1 LYLNENHQK
10 QGKNPSSLFRRLR
23 SLRSATACAHL
34 VGADSPSYKCIRRR
48 WKESYQ
54 GLNSKFVVFSE
65 DENYL
70 CLAFQESCQTI
81 LLNLT
86 DPKQI
91 ECTKLT
97 TNTRLHLF
105 PMLFHFIT
113 DKNFK
118 LLAIVDYNI
127 QADETSVRVY
137 NLTQKCFVQS
147 ANFNQRLEPIFIDL
161 RVIDNKDLHLH
172 IQLKDGSS
180 ALYDTKE
187 TSLYQYINNF
197 SDPKRLPFHE
207 IVSHNMKNSYS
218 QDNPA
223 LKKEY
228 FEIMVDT
235 FRAMNPDQ
243 IIDDTRIAILISTL
257 SKPEVFE
264 RVFVGQIDL
273 NILFSL
279 HNMLELV
286 FCPIE
291 NPKEHFL
298 NTISTMLQTYV
309 QSKKYPVIH
318 MMKNKSVH
326 IIAPKASTARSN

>member
-1 LYLNENHQK
+1 
-10 QGKNPSSLFRRLR
+10 
-23 SLRSATACAHL
+23 
-34 VGADSPSYKCIRRR
+34 
-48 WKESYQ
+48 
-54 GLNSKFVVFSE
+54 
-65 DENYL
+65 
-70 CLAFQESCQTI
+70 
-81 LLNLT
+81 
-86 DPKQI
+86 
-91 ECTKLT
+91 
-97 TNTRLHLF
+97 
-105 PMLFHFIT
+105 
-113 DKNFK
+113 
-118 LLAIVDYNI
+118 
-127 QADETSVRVY
+127 
-137 NLTQKCFVQS
+137 
-147 ANFNQRLEPIFIDL
+147 
-161 RVIDNKDLHLH
+161 
-172 IQLKDGSS
+172 
-180 ALYDTKE
+180 
-187 TSLYQYINNF
+187 
-197 SDPKRLPFHE
+197 
-207 IVSHNMKNSYS
+207 MKNSYS